1 MATSSLHSELDDLL
15 DVVGKL
21 SSLSKLMAEA
31 GENIPDSV
39 TVEDDTGMLQLTVL
53 RDGSIE
59 DFQMESD
66 WKDEIDPEDLG
77 DVLTALVSEGMRELL
92 GDADAFLLENLDEGG
107 LEDDDLAVD
116 DEAVERVQDD
126 ADSLVRQA
134 QERGPVL
141 RQQAEERAEEF
152 IERSLD
158 ALNAGEPLDDD
169 VVSDEG
175 VDDIVCQS
183 SGGTVTRVV
192 VNDAWAR
199 TTPTAAVRQRIAEE
213 LAEASGDSAPM
224 FGFGDGESGE
234 VLLDMLQL
242 LGNSS
247 SGRE

>member
-1 MATSSLHSELDDLL
+1 MTMSQMSPELGDLARL
-15 DVVGKL
+15 AVQMEDL
-21 SSLSKLMAEA
+21 AERIMGV
-31 GENIPDSV
+31 GENVPDEV
-39 TVEDDTGMLQLTVL
+39 TVVDDTESLLVTMR
-53 RDGSIE
+53 RDGSVA

-107 LEDDDLAVD
+107 LEGDDLAVD

>member
-39 TVEDDTGMLQLTVL
+39 TMEDDTGMLQLTVL

-77 DVLTALVSEGMRELL
+77 DVLTALVTEGIRELL
-92 GDADAFLLENLDEGG
+92 GDVDAFLVENLDEGG
-107 LEDDDLAVD
+107 LGDDDPVLD
-116 DEAVERVQDD
+116 DEAVERIQDD

-141 RQQAEERAEEF
+141 RQQAEEYAEEY

-158 ALNAGEPLDDD
+158 ALNAGEPLDDELLAGAGVKD
-169 VVSDEG
+169 VA
-175 VDDIVCQS
+175 CQS

-192 VNDAWAR
+192 VNGAWAR

-213 LAEASGDSAPM
+213 LAEASGNSAPM

-242 LGNSS
+242 LSNSS
-247 SGRE
+247 LGRE